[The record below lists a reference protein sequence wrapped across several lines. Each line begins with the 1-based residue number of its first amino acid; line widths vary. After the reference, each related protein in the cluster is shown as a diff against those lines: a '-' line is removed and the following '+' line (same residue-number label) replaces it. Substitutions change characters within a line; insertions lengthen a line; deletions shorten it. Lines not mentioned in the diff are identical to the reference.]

1 MIEKNQLHLES
12 LPQEST
18 VNQLKKLRK
27 LTKGVDVGD
36 KISNM
41 EDEGA
46 NIMWIHNP
54 VDTGIESYQDY
65 IRSGRVKK
73 RKSKKIK
80 RFREMN

>member
-1 MIEKNQLHLES
+1 
-12 LPQEST
+12 
-18 VNQLKKLRK
+18 
-27 LTKGVDVGD
+27 
-36 KISNM
+36 M

-80 RFREMN
+80 RFWEMN